1 MLIFERDPVVAEN
14 QQPLSTPTAVGHE
27 AENSGTSK
35 QSERRELYLSSHLY
49 LYLLPVYLSF
59 LLGNSGK
66 AMQVEDESIFY
77 RATEVS
83 WKRLT
88 ADTGSPS
95 RKILCHSS
103 RFSKRQIRLP

>member
-1 MLIFERDPVVAEN
+1 MLIFERDAVIAEN
-14 QQPLSTPTAVGHE
+14 QQPLSAPTAVGHE

-35 QSERRELYLSSHLY
+35 QSERGELYLSSHLQ
-49 LYLLPVYLSF
+49 LVLVYLTF

-77 RATEVS
+77 RAIEVS
-83 WKRLT
+83 WKTLT
-88 ADTGSPS
+88 AETGSPS